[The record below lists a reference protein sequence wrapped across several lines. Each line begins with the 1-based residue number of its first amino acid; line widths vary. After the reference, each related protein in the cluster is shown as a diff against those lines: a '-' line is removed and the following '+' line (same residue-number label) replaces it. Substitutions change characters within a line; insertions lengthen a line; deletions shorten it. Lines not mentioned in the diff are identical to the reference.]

1 MNKLLFSL
9 ILLHPICA
17 ISASSPPDIEA
28 RSYILQDFH
37 SGEVLVEKDADKA
50 VEPASLTKLM
60 TAYIVFNQLQVG
72 KIKLT
77 DKVKISEEAWRMG
90 GSKMYLEV
98 NSMVTIKDLLK
109 GMIIQSGNDASIA
122 LSEHIA
128 GNEEEFASLMNKTAE
143 RLGLTNTH
151 YTNSTG
157 LNDPQHY
164 SSARDVAKLAYFLI
178 RDFPEYYRWYSQ
190 KQFTYNNIT
199 QHNRN
204 LLLRRDPS
212 VDGMKTGFTKAA
224 GYCLAASAKRKNM
237 RLISV
242 VLGTANQKA
251 RATMSKKLLDY
262 GFRAFKT
269 YALYPAYH
277 ALSSERVWQ
286 GDITQLKLGL
296 KEAFY
301 ITVPRGQYSKLRA
314 TLYIDKYITA
324 PVTALK
330 SYGSLKI
337 RLDDKIILKRHLVA
351 LSSVEKGS
359 FGKRM
364 IDSFLLLFH

>member
-9 ILLHPICA
+9 ILLYPICA

-28 RSYILQDFH
+28 RAYILQDFH
-37 SGEVLVEKDADKA
+37 SGEILVEKNADKA

-77 DKVKISEEAWRMG
+77 DKVKISKAARGMR
-90 GSKMYLEV
+90 GSRMYLEV
-98 NSMVTIKDLLK
+98 NSLVTIKELLK

-122 LSEHIA
+122 LAEHVA

-157 LNDPQHY
+157 LNDAQHY

-178 RDFPEYYRWYSQ
+178 RDFPEFYRWYSQ
-190 KQFTYNNIT
+190 KEFTYNNIS

-204 LLLRRDPS
+204 TLLRRDPS
-212 VDGMKTGFTKAA
+212 VDGMKTGYTKAA
-224 GYCLAASAKRKNM
+224 GYCLAASAKRNNM

-242 VLGTANQKA
+242 VLGTENQKA
-251 RATMSKKLLDY
+251 RTIMSKKLLDY

-269 YALYPAYH
+269 YPLYRAYH
-277 ALSSERVWQ
+277 ALSSERVWK

-337 RLDDKIILKRHLVA
+337 RLDDQIILERPLVA

-359 FGKRM
+359 VGKRL
-364 IDSFLLLFH
+364 IDSFLLLFY